1 MTEIAIAIIGSGIIT
16 KLLDVLLDAI
26 KTKKNPIR
34 VGIRLCLFN
43 DMDNYGKKLLAKGN
57 VTQTEINTF
66 NEMYET
72 YKALGGDGYA
82 DKLKSEI
89 DNLAL
94 KVVA

>member
-1 MTEIAIAIIGSGIIT
+1 MTEIVIAIIGSGIVT
-16 KLLDVLLDAI
+16 KLLDVFMEHV
-26 KTKKNPIR
+26 KTKKNPVR
-34 VGIRLCLFN
+34 VGIRLCLFT
-43 DMDNYGKKLLAKGN
+43 DMDNYGKKLLEKGN
-57 VTQTEINTF
+57 VTQIEINTF
-66 NEMYET
+66 NEMYDT